1 MDMINKITKSRG
13 ILKKYLDTEWD
24 TDSMSNYSNEEIKKI
39 YTSKKINT
47 DISFGKASALNI
59 TLNHKTVKS
68 HRLHVIYY
76 NFPELNASPLKINKT
91 CGDKMLKLYVDGI
104 INPEDSIILIIA
116 DVISENIEKTIEDV
130 YKRGQEE
137 LLVEKL
143 SDNIIEE
150 NEKLNDSKLRNE
162 HFRNIHIFNINA
174 ITFDP
179 LKHVLVPKHECI
191 RKENEIEAILKITNT
206 TRSQLPV
213 ILRKDPVAKL
223 FRLAPGD
230 ICKITRTSEKCGEYI
245 YYRICE

>member
-1 MDMINKITKSRG
+1 M
-13 ILKKYLDTEWD
+13 KKL
-24 TDSMSNYSNEEIKKI
+24 KKI

-191 RKENEIEAILKITNT
+191 RKESEIEAILKITNT
-206 TRSQLPV
+206 NRSQLPV